1 MSHFFEESARVL
13 KDNGV
18 LYMWHNDMTQIAE
31 IIHDVHENG
40 QFRLISFCIWDKG
53 KSYRA
58 QAWLNRKQGQLRQW
72 FNRCEYCLHFFKVGV
87 DTWAIHTDTD
97 RINSNRSCYRP
108 LKDWYK
114 AEKER
119 LGLTD
124 KDVDVAY
131 TSVTGKKPYMLR
143 HYFRDHQFEL
153 PTRAVWEAVYEPLG
167 FGKEYE
173 KLRQEYEELRHTH
186 VNDAMHCNVWTRA
199 AIPSQKRFHT
209 CEKPVDILSRIIRTS
224 SRPGD
229 IVLDTFMGS
238 GSTGVACVQEGR
250 RFIGIERED
259 KYFETAK
266 RRIEE
271 ARGTLFGEMHRN

>member
-1 MSHFFEESARVL
+1 M
-13 KDNGV
+13 
-18 LYMWHNDMTQIAE
+18 
-31 IIHDVHENG
+31 
-40 QFRLISFCIWDKG
+40 G
-53 KSYRA
+53 KQTGA
-58 QAWLNRKQGQLRQW
+58 
-72 FNRCEYCLHFFKVGV
+72 
-87 DTWAIHTDTD
+87 D

-114 AEKER
+114 DEKER

-131 TSVTGKKPYMLR
+131 TSVTGKKPYATR
-143 HYFRDHQFEL
+143 HYFKDSQFAI

-167 FGKEYE
+167 FGKNYE
-173 KLRQEYEELRHTH
+173 ELRKEYEELRHTH
-186 VNDAMHCNVWTRA
+186 ANDAAHCNVWERET
-199 AIPSQKRFHT
+199 IPMQKRFHT

-224 SRPGD
+224 SRTGD
-229 IVLDTFMGS
+229 TVLDPFMGS

-259 KYFETAK
+259 TYFEVAK

-271 ARGTLFGEMHRN
+271 ARKGLFA